1 MHTFLSICLAFV
13 LFLSMPP
20 WTQAQHL
27 GFRILKNRTK
37 RVTIPFE
44 LHSNLIVI
52 PVQVNDG
59 EVLKFILDTGVRT
72 AILTNGMYV
81 DGLPTVNDRIISLM
95 GAGQNGEISAY
106 VSSGISFSLPEG
118 VAAQGNS
125 MLILKEDYLQL
136 DNFLGTRIHGILGY
150 EVFSRF
156 VVEIDYMRQE
166 IVLHKTEHFKP
177 RRSYTEIPI
186 DIEDTKPYIN
196 NVQLTLNDST
206 TINAKLMIDT
216 GASHSLMLNVTHHDS
231 VAVPNPNIAGYLGR
245 GLSGDIYGHMAR
257 VPAMEMDKYTLKDV
271 TSSFPEANEFS
282 QVLATRIQHQGSM
295 GGAVL
300 KRFKVIFDYA
310 HGKMYLK
317 KNRMFKK
324 RFEYNMSGMEMLVTG
339 PFLSTFAVSK
349 ISPDSPADRAGLREG
364 DIVLSVNG
372 IKPPVLTLGMYN
384 SIVNRKPGR
393 SVTVRVFQDG
403 KIVKKKFRLE
413 RVL

>member
-1 MHTFLSICLAFV
+1 MHTFISACLTLLLLLSA
-13 LFLSMPP
+13 SP
-20 WTQAQHL
+20 WAQAQHL

-95 GAGQNGEISAY
+95 GAGQNGQISAY
-106 VSSGISFSLPEG
+106 VSSGISFALPEG

-177 RRSYTEIPI
+177 RRSYTAIPI
-186 DIEDTKPYIN
+186 IIEDTKPYIN
-196 NVQLTLNDST
+196 NVQLKLNDST

-216 GASHSLMLNVTHHDS
+216 GASHSLMLNIAHGDS
-231 VAVPNPNIAGYLGR
+231 VAVPEPNIAGYLGR

-310 HGKMYLK
+310 HGKIYLK

-339 PFLSTFAVSK
+339 PLLSTFAVGK
-349 ISPDSPADRAGLREG
+349 ISPDSPADRAGIREG

-372 IKPPVLTLGMYN
+372 IKPPTLTLGMYN

-393 SVTVRVFQDG
+393 AVTVRVFQDG
-403 KIVKKKFRLE
+403 KIVKKKFKLK